1 MNDIGEVF
9 ISYSHDNV
17 EHIQRVLELSNKL
30 RSEGIDC
37 VLDQYEV
44 SPSEGWPRW
53 MDKKIRDARFV
64 LMICTESYYKRV
76 MGEEEPGKGHGV
88 RWEGNLIYQ
97 HIYNAGTENTK
108 FIPVIFDTQHRAYIP
123 TPLQGAS
130 NYCVNTQEGYDDLY
144 YRLLNKPKAEK
155 PELGKLR
162 PLPEKPVKTNPIMYL
177 TGPIDVDLWNKAKWR
192 ATFFMGHPERPPILG
207 LAFENE
213 EAAREIFETWHE
225 RYGETDEYEEL
236 RISIIEGEI
245 QDEEPGYSV
254 HVGSDPDAAIKRFK
268 DAGYEFDVDDD
279 LMMMVSRIN
288 RMNPPEGS
296 KNLEMFKESYKTFKT
311 YFLAPGVISEDRRQ
325 LKPIIELG
333 IYKGKIHF
341 RNVDDIGRNDID
353 SVVLG
358 TGRIER

>member
-17 EHIQRVLELSNKL
+17 EHIQRVLDLSNKL

-37 VLDQYEV
+37 ILDQYEV
-44 SPSEGWPRW
+44 SPPEGWPRW
-53 MDKKIRDARFV
+53 MDKKIRVARFV

-108 FIPVIFDTQHRAYIP
+108 FIPVVFDRLHRAYIP
-123 TPLQGAS
+123 TPLQGAT

-144 YRLLNKPKAEK
+144 CRLLNKPKAQK
-155 PELGKLR
+155 PKLGKLR
-162 PLPEKPVKTNPIMYL
+162 PLPEKPVKTNPKMYL

-192 ATFFMGHPERPPILG
+192 ATFFIGHPERPPILG

-225 RYGETDEYEEL
+225 RYGENDEYEEL

-245 QDEEPGYSV
+245 KDEEPGYSV

-296 KNLEMFKESYKTFKT
+296 KNLEMFKESYKAFKT
-311 YFLAPGVISEDRRQ
+311 YFLAPGVLSEDRRR

-341 RNVDDIGRNDID
+341 KNVDEIGKNDID

-358 TGRIER
+358 TGRVER